1 MSSKIELTL
10 NILLHVFILFC
21 ILSSLFWL
29 IIRVQAEKAI
39 TNEIGNSIRES
50 FEKMKQDF
58 TPREKIIANRLAV
71 SHKSA
76 LEYLHRVYS
85 HPDPLTALNNTFLKS
100 LNLLMISFIFI
111 SIVTMVTVLKYS
123 CRIDAPVLA
132 ILKENLA
139 LFVCVGIVE
148 AVFFKYIALKFIPTK
163 PSLIVNV
170 MFDSIKTKL
179 Q

>member
-21 ILSSLFWL
+21 ILSTLFWL

-39 TNEIGNSIRES
+39 TNEIGKSIKES

-58 TPREKIIANRLAV
+58 TPEEKIIAKAV
-71 SHKSA
+71 ATSHKPT
-76 LEYLHRVYS
+76 LDYLHRVYS
-85 HPDPLTALNNTFLKS
+85 HPDPLTELNNTFLKS

-111 SIVTMVTVLKYS
+111 SIITMIVVLKYS
-123 CRIDAPVLA
+123 CKIDAPVLA

-170 MFDSIKTKL
+170 MFESIKAKL